1 MAKYQNIFFL
11 LFLSLVVFACSM
23 FVCVCSSSLIL
34 TSVVL
39 TGLSW
44 GAVLTEREEQQEQ
57 SEDSN
62 ISCQSFPHLQKNL
75 ANRVCVWRMEMKN
88 TSRKIPVTVHN
99 IVQFLWHKDC
109 FREEINSKSTPLC
122 DLKQCMT
129 LHQRAEDFILLSTS
143 TPLMVNVKE
152 L

>member
-11 LFLSLVVFACSM
+11 LFFSLVVFVCSM

-75 ANRVCVWRMEMKN
+75 ANSLCVTDGNEKYFKKN
-88 TSRKIPVTVHN
+88 PCDCTQYCTISVT
-99 IVQFLWHKDC
+99 
-109 FREEINSKSTPLC
+109 
-122 DLKQCMT
+122 
-129 LHQRAEDFILLSTS
+129 
-143 TPLMVNVKE
+143 
-152 L
+152 